1 MKESIATFL
10 FQKGFNS
17 IIPSGDADIITI
29 ANLLSAAKIED
40 LKIICVVNAE
50 AKNGR
55 NGRLFRNVDRLNQSL
70 GEPESRNEMEENP
83 ENHYREQNYRE
94 GNSENQFMEQSHR
107 KDVLNLVIGAHSSEA
122 LEYCK
127 SKSNCWYLDKVDRK
141 IYLFDNQISD
151 FNNLRKDLEKW
162 IEQKG
167 IEFPKEIQ
175 ANTVKS
181 FSVPAFIISI
191 VCFVMFILFSFGV
204 LDPQDMVLNIFTL
217 VQDNEWYRLLTYSLS
232 HTGVAHLMMNL
243 LMLNVISPY
252 TEKYYGKVI
261 YVLGYLIS
269 GVVAGLFSMAYS
281 NYFQNYYSTLGA
293 SGAIYGLVGMTL
305 FSVIMN
311 WRQFNNSFWG
321 RLIFA
326 IVIVL
331 LGGLTSSGV
340 DHFAHIGG
348 FLSGFAFGAIVSGV
362 RHLLN
367 PKRKIES

>member
-70 GEPESRNEMEENP
+70 GEPESRNEMEESP
-83 ENHYREQNYRE
+83 Q
-94 GNSENQFMEQSHR
+94 

-362 RHLLN
+362 RHLLK
-367 PKRKIES
+367 PKRKIEVEGKA

>member
-17 IIPSGDADIITI
+17 IIPSGDTDIITI
-29 ANLLSAAKIED
+29 ANLLSVTKMED
-40 LKIICVVNAE
+40 LKIICVVNADT
-50 AKNGR
+50 KNGR
-55 NGRLFRNVDRLNQSL
+55 NGRIFRNVDRLNESL
-70 GEPESRNEMEENP
+70 GESEFRNETEQNP
-83 ENHYREQNYRE
+83 EKLFPGQDREQNHRE
-94 GNSENQFMEQSHR
+94 
-107 KDVLNLVIGAHSSEA
+107 DVLNLVIGAHSREA

-151 FNNLRKDLEKW
+151 FHNLRKDLEKW

-181 FSVPAFIISI
+181 FSVPALVISTVCI
-191 VCFVMFILFSFGV
+191 VVFFLFTVG
-204 LDPQDMVLNIFTL
+204 LLNPQYMVLNIFTL

-252 TEKYYGKVI
+252 TEKYYGKVV
-261 YVLGYLIS
+261 YVIGYLIS

-281 NYFQNYYSTLGA
+281 NYFENFYSTLGA

-305 FSVIMN
+305 FSVVIN

-348 FLSGFAFGAIVSGV
+348 FLSGFAIGAIVTGI
-362 RHLLN
+362 RHLLK
-367 PKRKIES
+367 PKRKIGKKGVIENYEN